1 MYHIFLNMVW
11 SIWYGSFNMANVHN
25 YFTLIFI
32 NLLCLKNFKLKY
44 IFEYW
49 FPVINFY
56 ENKKSNKPNR
66 FGHLISPT
74 WLFIGHNISKQ
85 YLNIDIIYRVLV
97 PDAHH
102 GRNSEICQQF
112 RRQHRCTSWHWMTPK
127 SRHWSIHRHT
137 GQIWLLT
144 LNYKMT
150 IGNLHLNW
158 DHLYRLIAL

>member
-85 YLNIDIIYRVLV
+85 YLSIDIIYSVLV
-97 PDAHH
+97 PDAISSPTSVANIDVRVDIEWR
-102 GRNSEICQQF
+102 RNPDTEVFIDIQARFDCLLWIIKWRLVIC
-112 RRQHRCTSWHWMTPK
+112 
-127 SRHWSIHRHT
+127 I
-137 GQIWLLT
+137 
-144 LNYKMT
+144 
-150 IGNLHLNW
+150 
-158 DHLYRLIAL
+158 